1 MSACVRSWEV
11 MLRMAHA
18 PTVPMPDGAVSL
30 WHANPRNQN
39 EPRRFDKLVL
49 SN

>member
-1 MSACVRSWEV
+1 MF
-11 MLRMAHA
+11 RMAHA

-30 WHANPRNQN
+30 WRAKPRDQN
-39 EPRRFDKLVL
+39 EPRRFDKLAM